1 MHLLNSA
8 REGLICVPVVHEVA
22 AAIATEYHNATV
34 NSGAA
39 ATGTGKAFAL
49 VTAGPGLTNTLTGIA
64 GAWLESRELLL
75 IGGQV
80 KVEDLAE
87 PSLRQLGIQEVDG
100 VALTR
105 PICKRSICLRKPPVT
120 FRKVVTPWLPFR
132 RPGLRVAP
140 GADRALLL
148 AC

>member
-80 KVEDLAE
+80 KVDLIT
-87 PSLRQLGIQEVDG
+87 QLAPRTARARRKLVHKYQFSHGAQRHPIPE
-100 VALTR
+100 R
-105 PICKRSICLRKPPVT
+105 P
-120 FRKVVTPWLPFR
+120 
-132 RPGLRVAP
+132 
-140 GADRALLL
+140 L
-148 AC
+148 AA